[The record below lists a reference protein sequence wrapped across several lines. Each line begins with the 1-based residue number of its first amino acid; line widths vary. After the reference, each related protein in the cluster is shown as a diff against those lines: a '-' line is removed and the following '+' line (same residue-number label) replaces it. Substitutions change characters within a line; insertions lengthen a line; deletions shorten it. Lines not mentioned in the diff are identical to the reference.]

1 MRRGPI
7 STGTATICA
16 IIIATVLMTVVAAGL
31 LIPGEENG
39 VAGPAL
45 TLPVEAVTGYADAPA
60 IRISGTESAIN
71 LTGCRI
77 YLIDP
82 EGTLRGVEAAIL
94 ENATLG
100 VGQSAYIFNFPL
112 DDRPAASGYWITDE
126 PGMIFTAAYQPG
138 IRPFSPGG
146 QWRIVVYDTNSVN
159 YPPLTEGACSW
170 GPLRGT
176 GLHFHRCEG

>member
-1 MRRGPI
+1 VRRGPI
-7 STGTATICA
+7 STGTATVCA

-31 LIPGEENG
+31 LIPGEETG
-39 VAGPAL
+39 VAGRTL

-71 LTGCRI
+71 LTRCRI

-82 EGTLRGVEAAIL
+82 EGTLRGVETAIL
-94 ENATLG
+94 ENTTLG
-100 VGQSAYIFNFPL
+100 AGQTVYIFNFPR

-126 PGMIFTAAYQPG
+126 PDMIFTAAYHPG

-146 QWRIVVYDTNSVN
+146 QWRIVVYDTNSMKNRIDQVVLIN
-159 YPPLTEGACSW
+159 
-170 GPLRGT
+170 GPASPG
-176 GLHFHRCEG
+176 